1 MNNYKI
7 YFFDASSAGSAD
19 AKPYKKRPRGSAILA
34 VPGMLGL
41 ILPVI
46 IAIIVP
52 SMLGYVK
59 KSKTSSAHATAS
71 TAYKAAN
78 TALVE
83 LDEKD
88 IDVYGSYII
97 SSDTSK
103 NYNVD
108 FDVDKFYETMDTYFS
123 DIYNTQYFVV
133 CEDGMCVFAAV
144 IDSTGYVGTYD
155 YDLGID
161 TEGKDLEELYE
172 EALDKLY

>member
-1 MNNYKI
+1 MNNYEI

-71 TAYKAAN
+71 TVSKAAN
-78 TALVE
+78 SALAD
-83 LDEKD
+83 LDEMGEK
-88 IDVYGSYII
+88 IYGNCII
-97 SSDTSK
+97 SSDSSK
-103 NYNVD
+103 NYNAS
-108 FDVDKFYETMDTYFS
+108 FDVDEFYEQMDLYYG
-123 DIYNTQYFVV
+123 DIDKTSYFVV
-133 CEDGMCVFAAV
+133 IEDGYCSFAAA